1 MQVSFFN
8 ACALGSMV
16 QNTSRKEPIKTAS
29 IKSHFKFAGG
39 SVDQ

>member
-8 ACALGSMV
+8 ACALGSSV
-16 QNTSRKEPIKTAS
+16 QNASRKESIKIAS
-29 IKSHFKFAGG
+29 IKSYFKFAGG